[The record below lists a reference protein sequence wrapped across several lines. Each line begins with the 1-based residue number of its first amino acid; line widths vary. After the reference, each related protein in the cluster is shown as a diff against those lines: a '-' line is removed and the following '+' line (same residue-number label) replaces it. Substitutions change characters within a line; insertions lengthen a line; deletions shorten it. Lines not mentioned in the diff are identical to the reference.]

1 MTKRYSTPFSVPSL
15 RDYARPQREPYSV
28 LLKTMR
34 VIGHCRVVICKIYLL
49 SSIAPVS
56 ADLRRSFARSPRP
69 QLGFILAAMDI
80 NPRLYVEIHPL
91 TAGQIPHPHPIDEA
105 RFDPTYIYKV
115 LGMYNPS
122 ETSECYMI
130 LANTQR
136 QIWFIPQRHLLAH
149 SLLDS
154 DEFFIPLDKSAVT
167 RNGHNG
173 HSGRLDQQ
181 RIT

>member
-1 MTKRYSTPFSVPSL
+1 M
-15 RDYARPQREPYSV
+15 
-28 LLKTMR
+28 
-34 VIGHCRVVICKIYLL
+34 
-49 SSIAPVS
+49 
-56 ADLRRSFARSPRP
+56 RSFSHSKKGRVGA
-69 QLGFILAAMDI
+69 ILTSMDI

-105 RFDPTYIYKV
+105 HFDPAYIYKV

-149 SLLDS
+149 SLVDS
-154 DEFFIPLDKSAVT
+154 DEFFIPIDKSAISRNG
-167 RNGHNG
+167 RNGH
-173 HSGRLDQQ
+173 SSRLEQQ